1 MVSRCMTSTS
11 FTKGAR
17 PIRASTRASG
27 SAQPGWMYTRI
38 PDSTQDTASCAVTSL
53 LRYCSIQ
60 DIYPNPF
67 LSSKP
72 KPFPISRSSR
82 RWHARAPARRSKW
95 QDERTCPAFPTVPS
109 RRKSLPDAPVHVDGT
124 VGNAGQVLSSCHL
137 LQFHLAE
144 NLCRMLQFSVFLQV
158 VPKVLA
164 DQANHP
170 YHLANR
176 HALHHDLHHGNAS
189 FAVAPFGQALAEDSH
204 QVHRQLRLLQRFL

>member
-109 RRKSLPDAPVHVDGT
+109 RRKSLPDAPVQRVFASRIAVGPDLFGAAGMVRIGKDEEHAAARNGVVLDYDIEGRAGRVLAIERDIELVLAGMEFDGT
-124 VGNAGQVLSSCHL
+124 AGYGRSEEHT
-137 LQFHLAE
+137 
-144 NLCRMLQFSVFLQV
+144 
-158 VPKVLA
+158 
-164 DQANHP
+164 
-170 YHLANR
+170 
-176 HALHHDLHHGNAS
+176 
-189 FAVAPFGQALAEDSH
+189 
-204 QVHRQLRLLQRFL
+204 